1 MSLAEDPVSKK
12 LLSRNK
18 MAVVRLR
25 MDGGGWIQEPLRRKK
40 NHSRTI
46 EEPEWKTEG
55 LKEY

>member
-12 LLSRNK
+12 LLSGNE

-25 MDGGGWIQEPLRRKK
+25 MDGGGWIQEPLRRK